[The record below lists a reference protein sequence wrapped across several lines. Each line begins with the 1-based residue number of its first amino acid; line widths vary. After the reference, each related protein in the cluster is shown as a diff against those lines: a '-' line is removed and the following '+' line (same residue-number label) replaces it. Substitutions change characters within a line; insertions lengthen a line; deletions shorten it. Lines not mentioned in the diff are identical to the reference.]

1 MNAVIVALVVI
12 ALLVAVLLG
21 VRPIRRALLSAP
33 SSISTARCCRRCRT
47 PSAMRWKPA
56 RSGGKLSL
64 IHI

>member
-33 SSISTARCCRRCRT
+33 IFNLYR
-47 PSAMRWKPA
+47 
-56 RSGGKLSL
+56 LSL